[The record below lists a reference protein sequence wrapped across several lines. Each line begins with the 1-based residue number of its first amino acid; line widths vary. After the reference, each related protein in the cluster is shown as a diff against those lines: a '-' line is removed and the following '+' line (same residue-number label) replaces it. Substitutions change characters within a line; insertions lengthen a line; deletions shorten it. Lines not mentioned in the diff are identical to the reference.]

1 MPSVQVSRTRQVR
14 RTKNEIRLMDA
25 AAGIKTQTKRQDDRY
40 ETTKRELATVA
51 PARTAAEVRADI
63 LNANSGLGGVLRARE
78 IVHAGGFGPED
89 FALLDAV
96 FQAAWHHIEIKCV
109 EGDRKA
115 SRERLASIV
124 VALAQARG
132 VLESE
137 ALEKAAVEMFDRRP

>member
-1 MPSVQVSRTRQVR
+1 LNIFQGYVPAQR
-14 RTKNEIRLMDA
+14 RHEFFLQTGEGKKMDHAVLELPPYQSLDGMNTKSD
-25 AAGIKTQTKRQDDRY
+25 
-40 ETTKRELATVA
+40 
-51 PARTAAEVRADI
+51 
-63 LNANSGLGGVLRARE
+63 SLGGVLRARE
-78 IVHAGGFGPED
+78 IVQGFGPED

-115 SRERLASIV
+115 SRERLASVV